1 VLWLRIDLRFRALL
15 QKRSDRTLDE
25 SLLSAVANLKKSIKV
40 ELKRTVP
47 VEMSRVWLLIQ
58 QLKYLSF
65 SDQCFDPL
73 HPIDRTKNRFDL
85 NLVNRLIQL
94 GVFFSHEFLYRQNV

>member
-1 VLWLRIDLRFRALL
+1 
-15 QKRSDRTLDE
+15 
-25 SLLSAVANLKKSIKV
+25 LSAVADLKKSIKV

-47 VEMSRVWLLIQ
+47 VKMSRVWLLIQ

-73 HPIDRTKNRFDL
+73 HPIDRTNTWFDL
-85 NLVNRLIQL
+85 SLVKRLIQL
-94 GVFFSHEFLYRQNV
+94 GVFFSHEFLYWPNS